1 MAKFC
6 TKCGKPLQD
15 GKPCSCTVK
24 KEKEIAVKMQVD
36 EDEEEI
42 DESKVGSM
50 LDDFM
55 VVIKGMFKKPVN
67 TIEKNLNVKNY
78 NLALV
83 SIVINLVLF
92 GLLGHVFIDNCLK
105 NVGFS
110 LNNVEGLIS
119 GIDENITSMNNLNIG
134 LKCGIGMGVV
144 SLCMIGILYLMH
156 NEVYKKKINVKKIM
170 VLVGITEVFLSVGY
184 LLSMVVSFISLFLA
198 LVVFIAFTIIF
209 FVYLYQGYLLLA
221 KTKKSQSIYSY
232 IAGMVIPVV
241 AFSIVTGIA
250 SVSYMVSAAGKSTVN
265 NSAKINSSS
274 RGYY

>member
-15 GKPCSCTVK
+15 GKPCSCTTK

-92 GLLGHVFIDNCLK
+92 GLLGDVFKGSNEGPEQDATSWFECWK
-105 NVGFS
+105 N
-110 LNNVEGLIS
+110 
-119 GIDENITSMNNLNIG
+119 
-134 LKCGIGMGVV
+134 
-144 SLCMIGILYLMH
+144 
-156 NEVYKKKINVKKIM
+156 
-170 VLVGITEVFLSVGY
+170 
-184 LLSMVVSFISLFLA
+184 
-198 LVVFIAFTIIF
+198 
-209 FVYLYQGYLLLA
+209 
-221 KTKKSQSIYSY
+221 
-232 IAGMVIPVV
+232 P
-241 AFSIVTGIA
+241 TG
-250 SVSYMVSAAGKSTVN
+250 GN
-265 NSAKINSSS
+265 
-274 RGYY
+274 